1 MQEFLS
7 KDPFTTG
14 RLAIARLT
22 TGEMS
27 AETMLQWLQR
37 ARPEAKGV
45 PCIAGVDVSWGCAQ
59 FPLNWGDHFPLK
71 TRKWCALAEVMQPQ
85 SWCRLGRHGRTPNQC
100 FNHCHVE
107 RHGPPF
113 GTPC

>member
-27 AETMLQWLQR
+27 AETMLQWPQR

-45 PCIAGVDVSWGCAQ
+45 P
-59 FPLNWGDHFPLK
+59 
-71 TRKWCALAEVMQPQ
+71 
-85 SWCRLGRHGRTPNQC
+85 
-100 FNHCHVE
+100 FNHCHLE
-107 RHGPPF
+107 RHGSPF
-113 GTPC
+113 STPC

>member
-1 MQEFLS
+1 MPVLVAGSQEEFLS

-37 ARPEAKGV
+37 ARHATPEL
-45 PCIAGVDVSWGCAQ
+45 VSARAPWSAC
-59 FPLNWGDHFPLK
+59 W
-71 TRKWCALAEVMQPQ
+71 
-85 SWCRLGRHGRTPNQC
+85 
-100 FNHCHVE
+100 HVE
-107 RHGPPF
+107 MAKAMAGA
-113 GTPC
+113 